1 MAGFYLTREG
11 TNSSIAAGHLGPVVV
26 NNFAIRCWRVIIW
39 QMEELRTGTWLLH
52 MAKHLGAVDTA
63 SDELSYFDCAY
74 EAGKAGSLRGRMAA
88 DTAEIINCGQLKVFA
103 RAAGVRKPEISTCL
117 RLLKNQ
123 GRIDFTTNSEG
134 EPVEVEVYIFSS
146 KDAIET
152 TARIFGVSD
161 ATDEERGSI
170 VTLEETFHLPLTKQ
184 EMLSNLHRAGC
195 DDESAEFSVEL
206 QVALR
211 LVKSSDVGGKTLYFN
226 EYAFAD
232 DPMKVVRAFASMN
245 PELLRNIRDVQD
257 MLKAQPGYPLE
268 SLKRSFPHHALEA
281 MEGIGLIDV
290 MPVRSP
296 NGIAMYVTIPQLR
309 GVAIGEPFLSAD
321 VFHKAKT
328 LLNCLRYGQFNSRPG
343 RGKIVDDAMLRAIV
357 AKLVRGEELAP
368 STAAAEDYRVLE
380 KDGVIETREDA
391 GTMRI
396 MKLRQLEVGRI
407 VLQMLDHNAA
417 LPEADYGPLTDLGVA
432 SFDRDIPEV
441 SRSAILAHK
450 SKEVIEAHNLML
462 QAVRTGG
469 RSQ

>member
-1 MAGFYLTREG
+1 
-11 TNSSIAAGHLGPVVV
+11 
-26 NNFAIRCWRVIIW
+26 
-39 QMEELRTGTWLLH
+39 
-52 MAKHLGAVDTA
+52 
-63 SDELSYFDCAY
+63 
-74 EAGKAGSLRGRMAA
+74 
-88 DTAEIINCGQLKVFA
+88 
-103 RAAGVRKPEISTCL
+103 
-117 RLLKNQ
+117 
-123 GRIDFTTNSEG
+123 
-134 EPVEVEVYIFSS
+134 
-146 KDAIET
+146 
-152 TARIFGVSD
+152 
-161 ATDEERGSI
+161 
-170 VTLEETFHLPLTKQ
+170 
-184 EMLSNLHRAGC
+184 
-195 DDESAEFSVEL
+195 
-206 QVALR
+206 
-211 LVKSSDVGGKTLYFN
+211 
-226 EYAFAD
+226 
-232 DPMKVVRAFASMN
+232 
-245 PELLRNIRDVQD
+245 
-257 MLKAQPGYPLE
+257 
-268 SLKRSFPHHALEA
+268 
-281 MEGIGLIDV
+281 
-290 MPVRSP
+290 
-296 NGIAMYVTIPQLR
+296 
-309 GVAIGEPFLSAD
+309 VAIGEPFLSAD